1 MDSSIQSAASYFLV
15 MVVSGFGVYA
25 YQWLRDRSKARKL
38 GYSVR
43 QEDLYNM
50 AAIRETL
57 KDTLKRYADQE
68 KELKEVRDQLDVA
81 QETVR
86 RLSVENAKLQ
96 TRLEAA
102 LKAMEGK

>member
-1 MDSSIQSAASYFLV
+1 MFI
-15 MVVSGFGVYA
+15 

-57 KDTLKRYADQE
+57 KDALKRNADQE
-68 KELKEVRDQLDVA
+68 KEIREVRDQLDIA
-81 QETVR
+81 QETIR

-96 TRLEAA
+96 SRLETA